1 MDDLLQERM
10 IENSKI
16 IEEELERL
24 AEVRRR
30 NKKKKMKGTQ

>member
-1 MDDLLQERM
+1 MDDLKEHRM
-10 IENSKI
+10 IENSKA

-30 NKKKKMKGTQ
+30 NNKRKETK

>member
-1 MDDLLQERM
+1 LDDLLEERM
-10 IENSKI
+10 LRNSEA

-30 NKKKKMKGTQ
+30 NNRKKERA